1 MAAGEVGVQP
11 EDEGL
16 HTPVFD
22 PLWSES
28 FYLNFSDSRG
38 QLGGFTRIARHPARH
53 EVEGLLCVYLPAGG
67 IGIVHLTGKI
77 EPGDQSIQAGR
88 LVYEC
93 MEPLNR
99 WRVHYDGDVHVFAD
113 PSLVTAALLPGAPPP
128 VKQHAVLDLDQS
140 ALHAPFFYPNYRTV
154 TVPPPHR
161 PPAKVGFRRALRRA
175 LRRPAEIVSA
185 LHMRSGRH
193 YEQSMRVS
201 GSGAFNGEHWT
212 FEGSGHRDHSWGPR
226 DWAPSERWR
235 WLTGQMEGF
244 AFNAMYLTIAGTH
257 VTNGYVWHNGRCSPV
272 DQLRLDSTFDDT
284 GRAGRDLLLELTAA
298 GETHLIT
305 GEVLLNVPLPITG
318 PRFSTMYNV
327 GRTRYRCGDR
337 VGYGVAEF
345 LERLDP

>member
-1 MAAGEVGVQP
+1 MAAAELNVEP
-11 EDEGL
+11 ADEGL
-16 HTPVFD
+16 HTPVAE

-28 FYLNFSDSRG
+28 FYLNFSDGGGR
-38 QLGGFTRIARHPARH
+38 LGGFTRIARHPTRN
-53 EVEGLLCVYLPAGG
+53 EVEGLLCVYLPGGG
-67 IGIVHLTGKI
+67 IGIVHLVKTI
-77 EPGDQSIQAGR
+77 DSGDQSIQVGG
-88 LVYEC
+88 LGYEC
-93 MEPLNR
+93 VEPLKR

-113 PSLVTAALLPGAPPP
+113 PSLMTAALLPGAPPP
-128 VKQHAVLDLDQS
+128 VKRHAVLDLDVS

-154 TVPPPHR
+154 KMPPPHR
-161 PPAKVGFRRALRRA
+161 APARVGFRRALKRA
-175 LRRPAEIVSA
+175 LRRPGEIRSA

-193 YEQSMRVS
+193 YEQSMCVS
-201 GSGAFNGEHWT
+201 GSCSFDGEQWALD
-212 FEGSGHRDHSWGPR
+212 GSGHRDHSWGPR

-235 WLTGQMEGF
+235 WLTGQMEGL

-272 DQLRLDSTFDDT
+272 DQVRLDSTFDER
-284 GRAGRDLLLELTAA
+284 GRAGRDMLLELTAA
-298 GETHLIT
+298 GETHLII

-318 PRFSTMYNV
+318 PGFSTMYNI